1 MSTDA
6 RVAAE
11 LNQFPDKDGFRNK
24 GSKKLILNY
33 YLNFVR
39 LKKNSSELTCVSLY
53 TQKTTADVMT
63 SQHIFTQVFPQSY
76 ASVYDNRERI
86 RWI

>member
-1 MSTDA
+1 MSSDA

-11 LNQFPDKDGFRNK
+11 LNQFPDKDGFGNK

-39 LKKNSSELTCVSLY
+39 LKKKL
-53 TQKTTADVMT
+53 
-63 SQHIFTQVFPQSY
+63 
-76 ASVYDNRERI
+76 
-86 RWI
+86 